1 MLSGSNR
8 YNIKPLPK
16 ISTVSGLLFLCAE
29 WFLKQFPGKLE
40 AGAGTG
46 AARPG
51 RIPEPPEGRQS
62 AGSRKAPE
70 PETVP
75 TWKAGRIP
83 EPVPE
88 PEPGRRRRAE
98 WYLKQFSGNFPGKGP
113 GRRKQKPEPEAW
125 PDLLQAVAWKSWKPE
140 PDPGRRRPSAG
151 SRSRAGA
158 GSCRRS
164 WKPEPE
170 PGRRRRKRLPPGYAA
185 IRYQLSYN
193 LPPIV
198 PLPLT
203 AATAQV
209 KVK

>member
-140 PDPGRRRPSAG
+140 P
-151 SRSRAGA
+151 
-158 GSCRRS
+158 
-164 WKPEPE
+164 E